1 MLAVHLYGLFI
12 TESKLLALTGLITIF
27 IRRHNYSQ
35 KQSYISKVEDPLA
48 LKSKAQWNT
57 YRKFRLWLIL

>member
-35 KQSYISKVEDPLA
+35 KQSYISKVEDPLGIEIEGPME
-48 LKSKAQWNT
+48 
-57 YRKFRLWLIL
+57 YV